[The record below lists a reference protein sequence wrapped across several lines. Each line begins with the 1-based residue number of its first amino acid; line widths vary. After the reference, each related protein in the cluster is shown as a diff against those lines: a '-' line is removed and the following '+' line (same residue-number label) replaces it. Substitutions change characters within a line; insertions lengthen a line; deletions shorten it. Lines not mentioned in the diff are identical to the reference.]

1 METTFLLYKHLFGSP
16 CSRSTAMWREEDRD
30 EDMAG
35 PWQIPPLQGEVR
47 TQSQQHKSAA
57 TAQNFSVPTH
67 NPEMV
72 ESYLNGEA
80 MFLCWLSCAAV
91 ISAWRW
97 DNYLWNSKATLI
109 YEILG
114 RRNWFFGDSSLGNT
128 GSKNGYCTAHLLCYK
143 ALRAHCGT
151 AEGKSPQSSV

>member
-1 METTFLLYKHLFGSP
+1 MCHLHLFRVKFGGELCAWTFHFQKENYFSAGSKTGEEKTPFCKMETIFLLYKHLFGSP

-47 TQSQQHKSAA
+47 TQSQRHKSAA

-97 DNYLWNSKATLI
+97 DNYLWNSKAALI

-114 RRNWFFGDSSLGNT
+114 RRN
-128 GSKNGYCTAHLLCYK
+128 
-143 ALRAHCGT
+143 
-151 AEGKSPQSSV
+151 